1 MLSSLLR
8 ALFEASVVVIVV
20 IFQPEIRKALEQ
32 LGRNKTWKKYFSGFF
47 SRFGKSD
54 EWVEAVK
61 KSIEDA
67 ADTSVLF
74 SRSKT
79 GALMV
84 FERETMLSDIA
95 ATGTIIDAQTSV
107 ALFGN
112 IFFNKAPLHDG
123 ASIIRDG
130 KLHAAG
136 CILPLTDDKTVDINL
151 GTRHRAALGISEQSD
166 SVVLVVSEETG
177 VISLAVNGVL
187 TRDYTRETL
196 VRKLNELLLDETPED
211 ENNNRKFG
219 RGRKK
224 ISIGIWTYMSL
235 NSSNDTT
242 VTISNVPI
250 QMDLSE
256 SSRKLGLQIF
266 TDEKQTASV
275 TVTGNRTILG
285 SVTESDLTVTA
296 AASSVN
302 SSGNFTLPVSA
313 AKKNLSSNFQIT
325 GSTPSSVSVM
335 VDYYKES
342 TFQIQ
347 DKILFGVA
355 DGYYGAT
362 SLPYNSIT
370 ISGPQ
375 TEVMKIKQVAAVA
388 SVEDNLLETTDV
400 EADIV
405 LYDENGNEL
414 SQKLLTMSFRT
425 LTATISVLTEKS
437 VKVEAGY
444 VNKPSGLDLTNL
456 VEIHPSG
463 ILLAGP
469 DDVMKTLVSVKTEE
483 IDFSTLS
490 DEAVTFNT
498 LAINI
503 PEKCKNISNNATA
516 QVKIDLSGMTKKT
529 FDVDTFKVEG
539 LSSAYKAEV
548 TSKNIS
554 VTVIGPKSEI
564 ESLDAD
570 KITATISATDPA
582 VKTGSVE
589 MPVTFRFDGASS
601 CWAYGKYT
609 ANLNISESK

>member
-1 MLSSLLR
+1 MKKRSLSQLIFSKNY
-8 ALFEASVVVIVV
+8 V
-20 IFQPEIRKALEQ
+20 IFI
-32 LGRNKTWKKYFSGFF
+32 
-47 SRFGKSD
+47 
-54 EWVEAVK
+54 
-61 KSIEDA
+61 
-67 ADTSVLF
+67 
-74 SRSKT
+74 
-79 GALMV
+79 
-84 FERETMLSDIA
+84 
-95 ATGTIIDAQTSV
+95 
-107 ALFGN
+107 
-112 IFFNKAPLHDG
+112 
-123 ASIIRDG
+123 
-130 KLHAAG
+130 
-136 CILPLTDDKTVDINL
+136 
-151 GTRHRAALGISEQSD
+151 
-166 SVVLVVSEETG
+166 
-177 VISLAVNGVL
+177 LAVI
-187 TRDYTRETL
+187 
-196 VRKLNELLLDETPED
+196 
-211 ENNNRKFG
+211 
-219 RGRKK
+219 

-266 TDEKQTASV
+266 TDEKQTSSV

-313 AKKNLSSNFQIT
+313 AKKNPSSNFQIT

-570 KITATISATDPA
+570 KITATISATGTA

-589 MPVTFRFDGASS
+589 MPVTFRFDGANS

>member
-1 MLSSLLR
+1 MKKRSLSQLIFSKNY
-8 ALFEASVVVIVV
+8 V
-20 IFQPEIRKALEQ
+20 IFI
-32 LGRNKTWKKYFSGFF
+32 
-47 SRFGKSD
+47 
-54 EWVEAVK
+54 
-61 KSIEDA
+61 
-67 ADTSVLF
+67 
-74 SRSKT
+74 
-79 GALMV
+79 
-84 FERETMLSDIA
+84 
-95 ATGTIIDAQTSV
+95 
-107 ALFGN
+107 
-112 IFFNKAPLHDG
+112 
-123 ASIIRDG
+123 
-130 KLHAAG
+130 
-136 CILPLTDDKTVDINL
+136 
-151 GTRHRAALGISEQSD
+151 
-166 SVVLVVSEETG
+166 
-177 VISLAVNGVL
+177 LAVI
-187 TRDYTRETL
+187 
-196 VRKLNELLLDETPED
+196 
-211 ENNNRKFG
+211 
-219 RGRKK
+219 

-313 AKKNLSSNFQIT
+313 AKKNPSSNFQIT

-570 KITATISATDPA
+570 KITATISATGTA

>member
-1 MLSSLLR
+1 MIFSKNY
-8 ALFEASVVVIVV
+8 V
-20 IFQPEIRKALEQ
+20 IFI
-32 LGRNKTWKKYFSGFF
+32 
-47 SRFGKSD
+47 
-54 EWVEAVK
+54 
-61 KSIEDA
+61 
-67 ADTSVLF
+67 
-74 SRSKT
+74 
-79 GALMV
+79 
-84 FERETMLSDIA
+84 
-95 ATGTIIDAQTSV
+95 
-107 ALFGN
+107 
-112 IFFNKAPLHDG
+112 
-123 ASIIRDG
+123 
-130 KLHAAG
+130 
-136 CILPLTDDKTVDINL
+136 
-151 GTRHRAALGISEQSD
+151 
-166 SVVLVVSEETG
+166 
-177 VISLAVNGVL
+177 LAVI
-187 TRDYTRETL
+187 
-196 VRKLNELLLDETPED
+196 
-211 ENNNRKFG
+211 
-219 RGRKK
+219 

-570 KITATISATDPA
+570 KITATISATGTA

>member
-1 MLSSLLR
+1 MKKRSLSQLIFSKNY
-8 ALFEASVVVIVV
+8 V
-20 IFQPEIRKALEQ
+20 IFI
-32 LGRNKTWKKYFSGFF
+32 
-47 SRFGKSD
+47 
-54 EWVEAVK
+54 
-61 KSIEDA
+61 
-67 ADTSVLF
+67 
-74 SRSKT
+74 
-79 GALMV
+79 
-84 FERETMLSDIA
+84 
-95 ATGTIIDAQTSV
+95 
-107 ALFGN
+107 
-112 IFFNKAPLHDG
+112 
-123 ASIIRDG
+123 
-130 KLHAAG
+130 
-136 CILPLTDDKTVDINL
+136 
-151 GTRHRAALGISEQSD
+151 
-166 SVVLVVSEETG
+166 
-177 VISLAVNGVL
+177 LAVI
-187 TRDYTRETL
+187 
-196 VRKLNELLLDETPED
+196 
-211 ENNNRKFG
+211 
-219 RGRKK
+219 

-313 AKKNLSSNFQIT
+313 AKKNPSSNFQIT

-570 KITATISATDPA
+570 KITATISVTDPA

-589 MPVTFRFDGASS
+589 MPVTFRFDGANS

>member
-1 MLSSLLR
+1 MKKRSLSQLIFSKNY
-8 ALFEASVVVIVV
+8 V
-20 IFQPEIRKALEQ
+20 IFI
-32 LGRNKTWKKYFSGFF
+32 
-47 SRFGKSD
+47 
-54 EWVEAVK
+54 
-61 KSIEDA
+61 
-67 ADTSVLF
+67 
-74 SRSKT
+74 
-79 GALMV
+79 
-84 FERETMLSDIA
+84 
-95 ATGTIIDAQTSV
+95 
-107 ALFGN
+107 
-112 IFFNKAPLHDG
+112 
-123 ASIIRDG
+123 
-130 KLHAAG
+130 
-136 CILPLTDDKTVDINL
+136 
-151 GTRHRAALGISEQSD
+151 
-166 SVVLVVSEETG
+166 
-177 VISLAVNGVL
+177 LAVI
-187 TRDYTRETL
+187 
-196 VRKLNELLLDETPED
+196 
-211 ENNNRKFG
+211 
-219 RGRKK
+219 

-256 SSRKLGLQIF
+256 SSRNLGLQIF

-456 VEIHPSG
+456 VDMHPSG

-570 KITATISATDPA
+570 KITATISVTDPA

-609 ANLNISESK
+609 ANLNISERI

>member
-1 MLSSLLR
+1 MKKRSLSQLIFSKNY
-8 ALFEASVVVIVV
+8 V
-20 IFQPEIRKALEQ
+20 IFI
-32 LGRNKTWKKYFSGFF
+32 
-47 SRFGKSD
+47 
-54 EWVEAVK
+54 
-61 KSIEDA
+61 
-67 ADTSVLF
+67 
-74 SRSKT
+74 
-79 GALMV
+79 
-84 FERETMLSDIA
+84 
-95 ATGTIIDAQTSV
+95 
-107 ALFGN
+107 
-112 IFFNKAPLHDG
+112 
-123 ASIIRDG
+123 
-130 KLHAAG
+130 
-136 CILPLTDDKTVDINL
+136 
-151 GTRHRAALGISEQSD
+151 
-166 SVVLVVSEETG
+166 
-177 VISLAVNGVL
+177 LAVI
-187 TRDYTRETL
+187 
-196 VRKLNELLLDETPED
+196 
-211 ENNNRKFG
+211 
-219 RGRKK
+219 

-570 KITATISATDPA
+570 KITATISVTDPA

-589 MPVTFRFDGASS
+589 MPVTFRFDGANS

>member
-1 MLSSLLR
+1 MKKRSLSQLIFSKNY
-8 ALFEASVVVIVV
+8 V
-20 IFQPEIRKALEQ
+20 IFI
-32 LGRNKTWKKYFSGFF
+32 
-47 SRFGKSD
+47 
-54 EWVEAVK
+54 
-61 KSIEDA
+61 
-67 ADTSVLF
+67 
-74 SRSKT
+74 
-79 GALMV
+79 
-84 FERETMLSDIA
+84 
-95 ATGTIIDAQTSV
+95 
-107 ALFGN
+107 
-112 IFFNKAPLHDG
+112 
-123 ASIIRDG
+123 
-130 KLHAAG
+130 
-136 CILPLTDDKTVDINL
+136 
-151 GTRHRAALGISEQSD
+151 
-166 SVVLVVSEETG
+166 
-177 VISLAVNGVL
+177 LAVI
-187 TRDYTRETL
+187 
-196 VRKLNELLLDETPED
+196 
-211 ENNNRKFG
+211 
-219 RGRKK
+219 

-256 SSRKLGLQIF
+256 SSRNLGLQIF

-570 KITATISATDPA
+570 KITATISATDPT

>member
-1 MLSSLLR
+1 MKKRSLSQLIFSKNY
-8 ALFEASVVVIVV
+8 V
-20 IFQPEIRKALEQ
+20 IFI
-32 LGRNKTWKKYFSGFF
+32 
-47 SRFGKSD
+47 
-54 EWVEAVK
+54 
-61 KSIEDA
+61 
-67 ADTSVLF
+67 
-74 SRSKT
+74 
-79 GALMV
+79 
-84 FERETMLSDIA
+84 
-95 ATGTIIDAQTSV
+95 
-107 ALFGN
+107 
-112 IFFNKAPLHDG
+112 
-123 ASIIRDG
+123 
-130 KLHAAG
+130 
-136 CILPLTDDKTVDINL
+136 
-151 GTRHRAALGISEQSD
+151 
-166 SVVLVVSEETG
+166 
-177 VISLAVNGVL
+177 LAVI
-187 TRDYTRETL
+187 
-196 VRKLNELLLDETPED
+196 
-211 ENNNRKFG
+211 
-219 RGRKK
+219 

-256 SSRKLGLQIF
+256 SSRNLGLQIF

-313 AKKNLSSNFQIT
+313 AKKNPSSNFQIT

-503 PEKCKNISNNATA
+503 PEKCKNISNNDTA

-589 MPVTFRFDGASS
+589 MPVTFRFDGANS

>member
-1 MLSSLLR
+1 MKKRSLSQLIFSKNY
-8 ALFEASVVVIVV
+8 V
-20 IFQPEIRKALEQ
+20 IFI
-32 LGRNKTWKKYFSGFF
+32 
-47 SRFGKSD
+47 
-54 EWVEAVK
+54 
-61 KSIEDA
+61 
-67 ADTSVLF
+67 
-74 SRSKT
+74 
-79 GALMV
+79 
-84 FERETMLSDIA
+84 
-95 ATGTIIDAQTSV
+95 
-107 ALFGN
+107 
-112 IFFNKAPLHDG
+112 
-123 ASIIRDG
+123 
-130 KLHAAG
+130 
-136 CILPLTDDKTVDINL
+136 
-151 GTRHRAALGISEQSD
+151 
-166 SVVLVVSEETG
+166 
-177 VISLAVNGVL
+177 LAVI
-187 TRDYTRETL
+187 
-196 VRKLNELLLDETPED
+196 
-211 ENNNRKFG
+211 
-219 RGRKK
+219 

-256 SSRKLGLQIF
+256 SSRNLGLQIF

-539 LSSAYKAEV
+539 LSSAYKAE
-548 TSKNIS
+548 
-554 VTVIGPKSEI
+554 
-564 ESLDAD
+564 

>member
-1 MLSSLLR
+1 MKKRSLSQLIFSKNY
-8 ALFEASVVVIVV
+8 V
-20 IFQPEIRKALEQ
+20 IFI
-32 LGRNKTWKKYFSGFF
+32 
-47 SRFGKSD
+47 
-54 EWVEAVK
+54 
-61 KSIEDA
+61 
-67 ADTSVLF
+67 
-74 SRSKT
+74 
-79 GALMV
+79 
-84 FERETMLSDIA
+84 
-95 ATGTIIDAQTSV
+95 
-107 ALFGN
+107 
-112 IFFNKAPLHDG
+112 
-123 ASIIRDG
+123 
-130 KLHAAG
+130 
-136 CILPLTDDKTVDINL
+136 
-151 GTRHRAALGISEQSD
+151 
-166 SVVLVVSEETG
+166 
-177 VISLAVNGVL
+177 LAVI
-187 TRDYTRETL
+187 
-196 VRKLNELLLDETPED
+196 
-211 ENNNRKFG
+211 
-219 RGRKK
+219 

-313 AKKNLSSNFQIT
+313 AKKNPSSNFQIT

-570 KITATISATDPA
+570 KITATISATGTA

-589 MPVTFRFDGASS
+589 MPVTFRFDDASS

>member
-1 MLSSLLR
+1 MKKRSLSQLIFSKNY
-8 ALFEASVVVIVV
+8 V
-20 IFQPEIRKALEQ
+20 IFI
-32 LGRNKTWKKYFSGFF
+32 
-47 SRFGKSD
+47 
-54 EWVEAVK
+54 
-61 KSIEDA
+61 
-67 ADTSVLF
+67 
-74 SRSKT
+74 
-79 GALMV
+79 
-84 FERETMLSDIA
+84 
-95 ATGTIIDAQTSV
+95 
-107 ALFGN
+107 
-112 IFFNKAPLHDG
+112 
-123 ASIIRDG
+123 
-130 KLHAAG
+130 
-136 CILPLTDDKTVDINL
+136 
-151 GTRHRAALGISEQSD
+151 
-166 SVVLVVSEETG
+166 
-177 VISLAVNGVL
+177 LAVI
-187 TRDYTRETL
+187 
-196 VRKLNELLLDETPED
+196 
-211 ENNNRKFG
+211 
-219 RGRKK
+219 

-266 TDEKQTASV
+266 TDEKQTSSV

-313 AKKNLSSNFQIT
+313 AKKNPSSNFQIT
-325 GSTPSSVSVM
+325 GSTPSSVSVL

-570 KITATISATDPA
+570 KITATISATGTA

-589 MPVTFRFDGASS
+589 MPVTFRFDGANS

>member
-1 MLSSLLR
+1 MIFSKNY
-8 ALFEASVVVIVV
+8 V
-20 IFQPEIRKALEQ
+20 IFI
-32 LGRNKTWKKYFSGFF
+32 
-47 SRFGKSD
+47 
-54 EWVEAVK
+54 
-61 KSIEDA
+61 
-67 ADTSVLF
+67 
-74 SRSKT
+74 
-79 GALMV
+79 
-84 FERETMLSDIA
+84 
-95 ATGTIIDAQTSV
+95 
-107 ALFGN
+107 
-112 IFFNKAPLHDG
+112 
-123 ASIIRDG
+123 
-130 KLHAAG
+130 
-136 CILPLTDDKTVDINL
+136 
-151 GTRHRAALGISEQSD
+151 
-166 SVVLVVSEETG
+166 
-177 VISLAVNGVL
+177 LAVI
-187 TRDYTRETL
+187 
-196 VRKLNELLLDETPED
+196 
-211 ENNNRKFG
+211 
-219 RGRKK
+219 

-313 AKKNLSSNFQIT
+313 AKKNPSSNFQIT

-570 KITATISATDPA
+570 KITATISATGTA

-589 MPVTFRFDGASS
+589 MPVTFRFDGANS

>member
-1 MLSSLLR
+1 MKKRSLSQLIFSKNY
-8 ALFEASVVVIVV
+8 V
-20 IFQPEIRKALEQ
+20 IFI
-32 LGRNKTWKKYFSGFF
+32 
-47 SRFGKSD
+47 
-54 EWVEAVK
+54 
-61 KSIEDA
+61 
-67 ADTSVLF
+67 
-74 SRSKT
+74 
-79 GALMV
+79 
-84 FERETMLSDIA
+84 
-95 ATGTIIDAQTSV
+95 
-107 ALFGN
+107 
-112 IFFNKAPLHDG
+112 
-123 ASIIRDG
+123 
-130 KLHAAG
+130 
-136 CILPLTDDKTVDINL
+136 
-151 GTRHRAALGISEQSD
+151 
-166 SVVLVVSEETG
+166 
-177 VISLAVNGVL
+177 LAVI
-187 TRDYTRETL
+187 
-196 VRKLNELLLDETPED
+196 
-211 ENNNRKFG
+211 
-219 RGRKK
+219 

-570 KITATISATDPA
+570 KITATISATDTA

>member
-1 MLSSLLR
+1 MKKRSLSQLIFSKNY
-8 ALFEASVVVIVV
+8 V
-20 IFQPEIRKALEQ
+20 IFI
-32 LGRNKTWKKYFSGFF
+32 
-47 SRFGKSD
+47 
-54 EWVEAVK
+54 
-61 KSIEDA
+61 
-67 ADTSVLF
+67 
-74 SRSKT
+74 
-79 GALMV
+79 
-84 FERETMLSDIA
+84 
-95 ATGTIIDAQTSV
+95 
-107 ALFGN
+107 
-112 IFFNKAPLHDG
+112 
-123 ASIIRDG
+123 
-130 KLHAAG
+130 
-136 CILPLTDDKTVDINL
+136 
-151 GTRHRAALGISEQSD
+151 
-166 SVVLVVSEETG
+166 
-177 VISLAVNGVL
+177 LAVI
-187 TRDYTRETL
+187 
-196 VRKLNELLLDETPED
+196 
-211 ENNNRKFG
+211 
-219 RGRKK
+219 

-469 DDVMKTLVSVKTEE
+469 DDIMKTLVSVKTEE

-570 KITATISATDPA
+570 KITATISATGTA

>member
-1 MLSSLLR
+1 MIFSKNY
-8 ALFEASVVVIVV
+8 V
-20 IFQPEIRKALEQ
+20 IFI
-32 LGRNKTWKKYFSGFF
+32 
-47 SRFGKSD
+47 
-54 EWVEAVK
+54 
-61 KSIEDA
+61 
-67 ADTSVLF
+67 
-74 SRSKT
+74 
-79 GALMV
+79 
-84 FERETMLSDIA
+84 
-95 ATGTIIDAQTSV
+95 
-107 ALFGN
+107 
-112 IFFNKAPLHDG
+112 
-123 ASIIRDG
+123 
-130 KLHAAG
+130 
-136 CILPLTDDKTVDINL
+136 
-151 GTRHRAALGISEQSD
+151 
-166 SVVLVVSEETG
+166 
-177 VISLAVNGVL
+177 LAVI
-187 TRDYTRETL
+187 
-196 VRKLNELLLDETPED
+196 
-211 ENNNRKFG
+211 
-219 RGRKK
+219 

-498 LAINI
+498 LAINS

-570 KITATISATDPA
+570 KITATISVTDPA

>member
-1 MLSSLLR
+1 MKKRSLSQLIFSKNY
-8 ALFEASVVVIVV
+8 V
-20 IFQPEIRKALEQ
+20 IFI
-32 LGRNKTWKKYFSGFF
+32 
-47 SRFGKSD
+47 
-54 EWVEAVK
+54 
-61 KSIEDA
+61 
-67 ADTSVLF
+67 
-74 SRSKT
+74 
-79 GALMV
+79 
-84 FERETMLSDIA
+84 
-95 ATGTIIDAQTSV
+95 
-107 ALFGN
+107 
-112 IFFNKAPLHDG
+112 
-123 ASIIRDG
+123 
-130 KLHAAG
+130 
-136 CILPLTDDKTVDINL
+136 
-151 GTRHRAALGISEQSD
+151 
-166 SVVLVVSEETG
+166 
-177 VISLAVNGVL
+177 LAVI
-187 TRDYTRETL
+187 
-196 VRKLNELLLDETPED
+196 
-211 ENNNRKFG
+211 
-219 RGRKK
+219 

-256 SSRKLGLQIF
+256 SSRNLGLQIF

-313 AKKNLSSNFQIT
+313 AKKNPSSNFQIT

-469 DDVMKTLVSVKTEE
+469 DDIMKTLVSVKTEE

-570 KITATISATDPA
+570 KITATISVTDPA

-589 MPVTFRFDGASS
+589 MPVTFRFDGANS

>member
-1 MLSSLLR
+1 MKKRSLSQLIFSKNY
-8 ALFEASVVVIVV
+8 V
-20 IFQPEIRKALEQ
+20 IFI
-32 LGRNKTWKKYFSGFF
+32 
-47 SRFGKSD
+47 
-54 EWVEAVK
+54 
-61 KSIEDA
+61 
-67 ADTSVLF
+67 
-74 SRSKT
+74 
-79 GALMV
+79 
-84 FERETMLSDIA
+84 
-95 ATGTIIDAQTSV
+95 
-107 ALFGN
+107 
-112 IFFNKAPLHDG
+112 
-123 ASIIRDG
+123 
-130 KLHAAG
+130 
-136 CILPLTDDKTVDINL
+136 
-151 GTRHRAALGISEQSD
+151 
-166 SVVLVVSEETG
+166 
-177 VISLAVNGVL
+177 LAVI
-187 TRDYTRETL
+187 
-196 VRKLNELLLDETPED
+196 
-211 ENNNRKFG
+211 
-219 RGRKK
+219 

-266 TDEKQTASV
+266 TDEKQTSSV

-313 AKKNLSSNFQIT
+313 AKKNPSSNFQIT

-529 FDVDTFKVEG
+529 FDVDTFTVEG

-564 ESLDAD
+564 ESFDAD
-570 KITATISATDPA
+570 KITATISATGTA

-589 MPVTFRFDGASS
+589 MPVTFRFDGANS

>member
-1 MLSSLLR
+1 MKKQSLSQL
-8 ALFEASVVVIVV
+8 
-20 IFQPEIRKALEQ
+20 IF
-32 LGRNKTWKKYFSGFF
+32 
-47 SRFGKSD
+47 
-54 EWVEAVK
+54 
-61 KSIEDA
+61 
-67 ADTSVLF
+67 
-74 SRSKT
+74 SKNY
-79 GALMV
+79 
-84 FERETMLSDIA
+84 
-95 ATGTIIDAQTSV
+95 II
-107 ALFGN
+107 F
-112 IFFNKAPLHDG
+112 I
-123 ASIIRDG
+123 
-130 KLHAAG
+130 
-136 CILPLTDDKTVDINL
+136 
-151 GTRHRAALGISEQSD
+151 
-166 SVVLVVSEETG
+166 
-177 VISLAVNGVL
+177 LAVI
-187 TRDYTRETL
+187 
-196 VRKLNELLLDETPED
+196 
-211 ENNNRKFG
+211 
-219 RGRKK
+219 

-256 SSRKLGLQIF
+256 SSRNLGLQIF

-313 AKKNLSSNFQIT
+313 AKKNPSNNFQIT
-325 GSTPSSVSVM
+325 ALTPSSVSVM

-362 SLPYNSIT
+362 SLPYSSIT

-388 SVEDNLLETTDV
+388 SVPDNLLETTDV

-425 LTATISVLTEKS
+425 MTATISVLTEKS
-437 VKVEAGY
+437 VKVEAAY
-444 VNKPSGLDLTNL
+444 VNKPSGLDLTDL
-456 VEIHPSG
+456 VEVHPSG
-463 ILLAGP
+463 LLLAGP
-469 DDVMKTLVSVKTEE
+469 DDVMKTLVS
-483 IDFSTLS
+483 
-490 DEAVTFNT
+490 AVACNA

-570 KITATISATDPA
+570 KITATISATDSE

-589 MPVTFRFDGASS
+589 MPVTFRFDGAKS

-609 ANLNISESK
+609 ANLNISENK

>member
-1 MLSSLLR
+1 MKKRSLSQLIFSKNY
-8 ALFEASVVVIVV
+8 V
-20 IFQPEIRKALEQ
+20 IFI
-32 LGRNKTWKKYFSGFF
+32 
-47 SRFGKSD
+47 
-54 EWVEAVK
+54 
-61 KSIEDA
+61 
-67 ADTSVLF
+67 
-74 SRSKT
+74 
-79 GALMV
+79 
-84 FERETMLSDIA
+84 
-95 ATGTIIDAQTSV
+95 
-107 ALFGN
+107 
-112 IFFNKAPLHDG
+112 
-123 ASIIRDG
+123 
-130 KLHAAG
+130 
-136 CILPLTDDKTVDINL
+136 
-151 GTRHRAALGISEQSD
+151 
-166 SVVLVVSEETG
+166 
-177 VISLAVNGVL
+177 LAVI
-187 TRDYTRETL
+187 
-196 VRKLNELLLDETPED
+196 
-211 ENNNRKFG
+211 
-219 RGRKK
+219 

-256 SSRKLGLQIF
+256 SSRNLGLQIF

-313 AKKNLSSNFQIT
+313 AKKNPSSNFQIT

-469 DDVMKTLVSVKTEE
+469 DDIMKALVSVKTEE

-570 KITATISATDPA
+570 KITATISATGTA

-589 MPVTFRFDGASS
+589 MPVTFRFDDASS

>member
-1 MLSSLLR
+1 MKKRSLSQLIFSKNY
-8 ALFEASVVVIVV
+8 V
-20 IFQPEIRKALEQ
+20 IFI
-32 LGRNKTWKKYFSGFF
+32 
-47 SRFGKSD
+47 
-54 EWVEAVK
+54 
-61 KSIEDA
+61 
-67 ADTSVLF
+67 
-74 SRSKT
+74 
-79 GALMV
+79 
-84 FERETMLSDIA
+84 
-95 ATGTIIDAQTSV
+95 
-107 ALFGN
+107 
-112 IFFNKAPLHDG
+112 
-123 ASIIRDG
+123 
-130 KLHAAG
+130 
-136 CILPLTDDKTVDINL
+136 
-151 GTRHRAALGISEQSD
+151 
-166 SVVLVVSEETG
+166 
-177 VISLAVNGVL
+177 LAVI
-187 TRDYTRETL
+187 
-196 VRKLNELLLDETPED
+196 
-211 ENNNRKFG
+211 
-219 RGRKK
+219 

-256 SSRKLGLQIF
+256 SSRNLGLQIF

-302 SSGNFTLPVSA
+302 SSGNFTLLVSA

-469 DDVMKTLVSVKTEE
+469 DDIMKTLVSVKTEE

>member
-1 MLSSLLR
+1 MKKRSLSQLIFSKNY
-8 ALFEASVVVIVV
+8 V
-20 IFQPEIRKALEQ
+20 IFI
-32 LGRNKTWKKYFSGFF
+32 
-47 SRFGKSD
+47 
-54 EWVEAVK
+54 
-61 KSIEDA
+61 
-67 ADTSVLF
+67 
-74 SRSKT
+74 
-79 GALMV
+79 
-84 FERETMLSDIA
+84 
-95 ATGTIIDAQTSV
+95 
-107 ALFGN
+107 
-112 IFFNKAPLHDG
+112 
-123 ASIIRDG
+123 
-130 KLHAAG
+130 
-136 CILPLTDDKTVDINL
+136 
-151 GTRHRAALGISEQSD
+151 
-166 SVVLVVSEETG
+166 
-177 VISLAVNGVL
+177 LAVI
-187 TRDYTRETL
+187 
-196 VRKLNELLLDETPED
+196 
-211 ENNNRKFG
+211 
-219 RGRKK
+219 

-375 TEVMKIKQVAAVA
+375 TAVMKIKQVAAVA

-570 KITATISATDPA
+570 KITATISATGTA

>member
-1 MLSSLLR
+1 MIFSKNY
-8 ALFEASVVVIVV
+8 V
-20 IFQPEIRKALEQ
+20 IFI
-32 LGRNKTWKKYFSGFF
+32 
-47 SRFGKSD
+47 
-54 EWVEAVK
+54 
-61 KSIEDA
+61 
-67 ADTSVLF
+67 
-74 SRSKT
+74 
-79 GALMV
+79 
-84 FERETMLSDIA
+84 
-95 ATGTIIDAQTSV
+95 
-107 ALFGN
+107 
-112 IFFNKAPLHDG
+112 
-123 ASIIRDG
+123 
-130 KLHAAG
+130 
-136 CILPLTDDKTVDINL
+136 
-151 GTRHRAALGISEQSD
+151 
-166 SVVLVVSEETG
+166 
-177 VISLAVNGVL
+177 LAVI
-187 TRDYTRETL
+187 
-196 VRKLNELLLDETPED
+196 
-211 ENNNRKFG
+211 
-219 RGRKK
+219 

-256 SSRKLGLQIF
+256 SSRNLGLQIF

-313 AKKNLSSNFQIT
+313 AKKNPSSNFQIT

-570 KITATISATDPA
+570 KITATISVTDPA

-589 MPVTFRFDGASS
+589 MPVTFRFDGANS

>member
-1 MLSSLLR
+1 MKKRSLSQLIFSKNY
-8 ALFEASVVVIVV
+8 V
-20 IFQPEIRKALEQ
+20 IFI
-32 LGRNKTWKKYFSGFF
+32 
-47 SRFGKSD
+47 
-54 EWVEAVK
+54 
-61 KSIEDA
+61 
-67 ADTSVLF
+67 
-74 SRSKT
+74 
-79 GALMV
+79 
-84 FERETMLSDIA
+84 
-95 ATGTIIDAQTSV
+95 
-107 ALFGN
+107 
-112 IFFNKAPLHDG
+112 
-123 ASIIRDG
+123 
-130 KLHAAG
+130 
-136 CILPLTDDKTVDINL
+136 
-151 GTRHRAALGISEQSD
+151 
-166 SVVLVVSEETG
+166 
-177 VISLAVNGVL
+177 LAVI
-187 TRDYTRETL
+187 
-196 VRKLNELLLDETPED
+196 
-211 ENNNRKFG
+211 
-219 RGRKK
+219 

-313 AKKNLSSNFQIT
+313 AKKNPSSNFQIT

-469 DDVMKTLVSVKTEE
+469 DDIMKTLVSVKTEE

-570 KITATISATDPA
+570 KITATISATGTA

>member
-1 MLSSLLR
+1 MKKRSLSQLIFSKNY
-8 ALFEASVVVIVV
+8 V
-20 IFQPEIRKALEQ
+20 IFI
-32 LGRNKTWKKYFSGFF
+32 
-47 SRFGKSD
+47 
-54 EWVEAVK
+54 
-61 KSIEDA
+61 
-67 ADTSVLF
+67 
-74 SRSKT
+74 
-79 GALMV
+79 
-84 FERETMLSDIA
+84 
-95 ATGTIIDAQTSV
+95 
-107 ALFGN
+107 
-112 IFFNKAPLHDG
+112 
-123 ASIIRDG
+123 
-130 KLHAAG
+130 
-136 CILPLTDDKTVDINL
+136 
-151 GTRHRAALGISEQSD
+151 
-166 SVVLVVSEETG
+166 
-177 VISLAVNGVL
+177 LAVI
-187 TRDYTRETL
+187 
-196 VRKLNELLLDETPED
+196 
-211 ENNNRKFG
+211 
-219 RGRKK
+219 

-275 TVTGNRTILG
+275 TVIGNRTILG

-313 AKKNLSSNFQIT
+313 AKKNPSSNFQIT

-529 FDVDTFKVEG
+529 FDVDTFTVEG

-570 KITATISATDPA
+570 KITATISATGTA

>member
-1 MLSSLLR
+1 MKKRSLSQLIFSKNY
-8 ALFEASVVVIVV
+8 V
-20 IFQPEIRKALEQ
+20 IFI
-32 LGRNKTWKKYFSGFF
+32 
-47 SRFGKSD
+47 
-54 EWVEAVK
+54 
-61 KSIEDA
+61 
-67 ADTSVLF
+67 
-74 SRSKT
+74 
-79 GALMV
+79 
-84 FERETMLSDIA
+84 
-95 ATGTIIDAQTSV
+95 
-107 ALFGN
+107 
-112 IFFNKAPLHDG
+112 
-123 ASIIRDG
+123 
-130 KLHAAG
+130 
-136 CILPLTDDKTVDINL
+136 
-151 GTRHRAALGISEQSD
+151 
-166 SVVLVVSEETG
+166 
-177 VISLAVNGVL
+177 LAVI
-187 TRDYTRETL
+187 
-196 VRKLNELLLDETPED
+196 
-211 ENNNRKFG
+211 
-219 RGRKK
+219 

-256 SSRKLGLQIF
+256 SSRNLGLQIF

-313 AKKNLSSNFQIT
+313 AKKNPSSNFQIT

-529 FDVDTFKVEG
+529 FDVDTFTVEG

-570 KITATISATDPA
+570 KITATISATGTA

-589 MPVTFRFDGASS
+589 MPVTFRFDGANS

>member
-1 MLSSLLR
+1 MKKQSLSQLILSKNYIV
-8 ALFEASVVVIVV
+8 FIISVV
-20 IFQPEIRKALEQ
+20 
-32 LGRNKTWKKYFSGFF
+32 
-47 SRFGKSD
+47 
-54 EWVEAVK
+54 
-61 KSIEDA
+61 
-67 ADTSVLF
+67 
-74 SRSKT
+74 
-79 GALMV
+79 
-84 FERETMLSDIA
+84 
-95 ATGTIIDAQTSV
+95 
-107 ALFGN
+107 
-112 IFFNKAPLHDG
+112 
-123 ASIIRDG
+123 
-130 KLHAAG
+130 
-136 CILPLTDDKTVDINL
+136 
-151 GTRHRAALGISEQSD
+151 
-166 SVVLVVSEETG
+166 
-177 VISLAVNGVL
+177 
-187 TRDYTRETL
+187 
-196 VRKLNELLLDETPED
+196 
-211 ENNNRKFG
+211 
-219 RGRKK
+219 

-242 VTISNVPI
+242 VTVSNVPI

-256 SSRKLGLQIF
+256 SSRNLGLQIF

-313 AKKNLSSNFQIT
+313 AKKNPSSNFQIT
-325 GSTPSSVSVM
+325 ALTPSSVSVM
-335 VDYYKES
+335 VDYFKES

-362 SLPYNSIT
+362 SLPYSSIT

-375 TEVMKIKQVAAVA
+375 TEVMKIKKVAAVA
-388 SVEDNLLETTDV
+388 SVDDNLLETTDV
-400 EADIV
+400 EANIV
-405 LYDENGNEL
+405 LYDENDNVL

-425 LTATISVLTEKS
+425 MTVTISVLTEKS

-444 VNKPSGLDLTNL
+444 VNKPSGLDLTGL
-456 VEIHPSG
+456 VEVHPSG
-463 ILLAGP
+463 LLLAGP
-469 DDVMKTLVSVKTEE
+469 DDVMKPLVSVKTED

-490 DEAVTFNT
+490 DEAVTFNA

-539 LSSAYKAEV
+539 LSSPYKAEV
-548 TSKNIS
+548 TSKKLS
-554 VTVIGPKSEI
+554 VTVVGPKSEI
-564 ESLDAD
+564 EDLDSD
-570 KITATISATDPA
+570 KITATITASDTAL
-582 VKTGSVE
+582 KTGSVE
-589 MPVTFRFDGASS
+589 MPVTFRFEGANS

>member
-1 MLSSLLR
+1 MKKRSLSQLIFSKNY
-8 ALFEASVVVIVV
+8 V
-20 IFQPEIRKALEQ
+20 IFI
-32 LGRNKTWKKYFSGFF
+32 
-47 SRFGKSD
+47 
-54 EWVEAVK
+54 
-61 KSIEDA
+61 
-67 ADTSVLF
+67 
-74 SRSKT
+74 
-79 GALMV
+79 
-84 FERETMLSDIA
+84 
-95 ATGTIIDAQTSV
+95 
-107 ALFGN
+107 
-112 IFFNKAPLHDG
+112 
-123 ASIIRDG
+123 
-130 KLHAAG
+130 
-136 CILPLTDDKTVDINL
+136 
-151 GTRHRAALGISEQSD
+151 
-166 SVVLVVSEETG
+166 
-177 VISLAVNGVL
+177 LAVI
-187 TRDYTRETL
+187 
-196 VRKLNELLLDETPED
+196 
-211 ENNNRKFG
+211 
-219 RGRKK
+219 

-256 SSRKLGLQIF
+256 SSRNLGLQIF

-313 AKKNLSSNFQIT
+313 AKKNPSSNFQIT

-456 VEIHPSG
+456 VDMHPSG

-570 KITATISATDPA
+570 KITATISVTDPA

>member
-1 MLSSLLR
+1 MKKRSLSQLIFSKNY
-8 ALFEASVVVIVV
+8 V
-20 IFQPEIRKALEQ
+20 IFI
-32 LGRNKTWKKYFSGFF
+32 
-47 SRFGKSD
+47 
-54 EWVEAVK
+54 
-61 KSIEDA
+61 
-67 ADTSVLF
+67 
-74 SRSKT
+74 
-79 GALMV
+79 
-84 FERETMLSDIA
+84 
-95 ATGTIIDAQTSV
+95 
-107 ALFGN
+107 
-112 IFFNKAPLHDG
+112 
-123 ASIIRDG
+123 
-130 KLHAAG
+130 
-136 CILPLTDDKTVDINL
+136 
-151 GTRHRAALGISEQSD
+151 
-166 SVVLVVSEETG
+166 
-177 VISLAVNGVL
+177 LAVI
-187 TRDYTRETL
+187 
-196 VRKLNELLLDETPED
+196 
-211 ENNNRKFG
+211 
-219 RGRKK
+219 

-266 TDEKQTASV
+266 TDEKQTSSV

-313 AKKNLSSNFQIT
+313 AKKNPSSNFQIT

-469 DDVMKTLVSVKTEE
+469 DDIMKTLVSVKTEE

-570 KITATISATDPA
+570 KITATISVTDPA

-589 MPVTFRFDGASS
+589 MPVTFRFDGANS

>member
-1 MLSSLLR
+1 MKKRSLSQLIFSKNY
-8 ALFEASVVVIVV
+8 V
-20 IFQPEIRKALEQ
+20 IFI
-32 LGRNKTWKKYFSGFF
+32 
-47 SRFGKSD
+47 
-54 EWVEAVK
+54 
-61 KSIEDA
+61 
-67 ADTSVLF
+67 
-74 SRSKT
+74 
-79 GALMV
+79 
-84 FERETMLSDIA
+84 
-95 ATGTIIDAQTSV
+95 
-107 ALFGN
+107 
-112 IFFNKAPLHDG
+112 
-123 ASIIRDG
+123 
-130 KLHAAG
+130 
-136 CILPLTDDKTVDINL
+136 
-151 GTRHRAALGISEQSD
+151 
-166 SVVLVVSEETG
+166 
-177 VISLAVNGVL
+177 LAVI
-187 TRDYTRETL
+187 
-196 VRKLNELLLDETPED
+196 
-211 ENNNRKFG
+211 
-219 RGRKK
+219 

-375 TEVMKIKQVAAVA
+375 TEVMKIKHVAAVA

-570 KITATISATDPA
+570 KITATISATGTA

>member
-1 MLSSLLR
+1 MKKRSLSQLIFSKNY
-8 ALFEASVVVIVV
+8 V
-20 IFQPEIRKALEQ
+20 IFI
-32 LGRNKTWKKYFSGFF
+32 
-47 SRFGKSD
+47 
-54 EWVEAVK
+54 
-61 KSIEDA
+61 
-67 ADTSVLF
+67 
-74 SRSKT
+74 
-79 GALMV
+79 
-84 FERETMLSDIA
+84 
-95 ATGTIIDAQTSV
+95 
-107 ALFGN
+107 
-112 IFFNKAPLHDG
+112 
-123 ASIIRDG
+123 
-130 KLHAAG
+130 
-136 CILPLTDDKTVDINL
+136 
-151 GTRHRAALGISEQSD
+151 
-166 SVVLVVSEETG
+166 
-177 VISLAVNGVL
+177 LAVI
-187 TRDYTRETL
+187 
-196 VRKLNELLLDETPED
+196 
-211 ENNNRKFG
+211 
-219 RGRKK
+219 

-256 SSRKLGLQIF
+256 SSRNLGLQIF

-570 KITATISATDPA
+570 KITATISATGTA

>member
-1 MLSSLLR
+1 MKKRSLSQLIFSKNY
-8 ALFEASVVVIVV
+8 V
-20 IFQPEIRKALEQ
+20 IFI
-32 LGRNKTWKKYFSGFF
+32 
-47 SRFGKSD
+47 
-54 EWVEAVK
+54 
-61 KSIEDA
+61 
-67 ADTSVLF
+67 
-74 SRSKT
+74 
-79 GALMV
+79 
-84 FERETMLSDIA
+84 
-95 ATGTIIDAQTSV
+95 
-107 ALFGN
+107 
-112 IFFNKAPLHDG
+112 
-123 ASIIRDG
+123 
-130 KLHAAG
+130 
-136 CILPLTDDKTVDINL
+136 
-151 GTRHRAALGISEQSD
+151 
-166 SVVLVVSEETG
+166 
-177 VISLAVNGVL
+177 LAVI
-187 TRDYTRETL
+187 
-196 VRKLNELLLDETPED
+196 
-211 ENNNRKFG
+211 
-219 RGRKK
+219 

-256 SSRKLGLQIF
+256 SSRNLGLQIF

-570 KITATISATDPA
+570 KITATISVTDPA

>member
-1 MLSSLLR
+1 MKKRSLSQLIFSKNY
-8 ALFEASVVVIVV
+8 V
-20 IFQPEIRKALEQ
+20 IFI
-32 LGRNKTWKKYFSGFF
+32 
-47 SRFGKSD
+47 
-54 EWVEAVK
+54 
-61 KSIEDA
+61 
-67 ADTSVLF
+67 
-74 SRSKT
+74 
-79 GALMV
+79 
-84 FERETMLSDIA
+84 
-95 ATGTIIDAQTSV
+95 
-107 ALFGN
+107 
-112 IFFNKAPLHDG
+112 
-123 ASIIRDG
+123 
-130 KLHAAG
+130 
-136 CILPLTDDKTVDINL
+136 
-151 GTRHRAALGISEQSD
+151 
-166 SVVLVVSEETG
+166 
-177 VISLAVNGVL
+177 LAVI
-187 TRDYTRETL
+187 
-196 VRKLNELLLDETPED
+196 
-211 ENNNRKFG
+211 
-219 RGRKK
+219 

-483 IDFSTLS
+483 IDFATLS

>member
-1 MLSSLLR
+1 MKKRSLSQLIFSKNY
-8 ALFEASVVVIVV
+8 V
-20 IFQPEIRKALEQ
+20 IFI
-32 LGRNKTWKKYFSGFF
+32 
-47 SRFGKSD
+47 
-54 EWVEAVK
+54 
-61 KSIEDA
+61 
-67 ADTSVLF
+67 
-74 SRSKT
+74 
-79 GALMV
+79 
-84 FERETMLSDIA
+84 
-95 ATGTIIDAQTSV
+95 
-107 ALFGN
+107 
-112 IFFNKAPLHDG
+112 
-123 ASIIRDG
+123 
-130 KLHAAG
+130 
-136 CILPLTDDKTVDINL
+136 
-151 GTRHRAALGISEQSD
+151 
-166 SVVLVVSEETG
+166 
-177 VISLAVNGVL
+177 LAVI
-187 TRDYTRETL
+187 
-196 VRKLNELLLDETPED
+196 
-211 ENNNRKFG
+211 
-219 RGRKK
+219 

-256 SSRKLGLQIF
+256 SSRNLGLQIF

-313 AKKNLSSNFQIT
+313 AKKNPSSNFQIT

-469 DDVMKTLVSVKTEE
+469 DDIMKTLVSVKTEE

-570 KITATISATDPA
+570 KITATISVTDPA